1 MLKYGGDVSGSKAVL
16 SSILSV
22 PRACIQGLETAAAW
36 VSFEKSL
43 RVEERGCERTAALK
57 LKVGGMYLEA
67 SAPGG
72 TGRLRGVR
80 GIGST
85 AGLLGFLRSSF
96 CSRTLPLRVLRE
108 SL

>member
-1 MLKYGGDVSGSKAVL
+1 MLKYGGEVSGSIAVL

-22 PRACIQGLETAAAW
+22 PRVCIQRLETAW

-43 RVEERGCERTAALK
+43 LVKDRGCERTAALK

-72 TGRLRGVR
+72 IGRLR
-80 GIGST
+80 
-85 AGLLGFLRSSF
+85 
-96 CSRTLPLRVLRE
+96 RV
-108 SL
+108 